1 MESAE
6 NSTENELGH
15 LSKQARLVAVQE
27 DDERIAY
34 LTRERFIPY
43 DRATRVLDEL
53 EKLYRRED
61 AVRAQGRLFIGPS
74 LAGKSSIL
82 HKFVQNH
89 RADDNVDGEA
99 AIVPV
104 LMVQYPEVGR
114 EGIYSAICHALNH
127 RPPVS
132 ASLARLRA
140 ECLDLLK
147 VVGVRVLLIDEF
159 HNVLRGNTEEQRIG
173 LTTIKYVMNALGR
186 PIVVAGTSE
195 AYNAVNKDPQMLSRL
210 KPIYLNRFQE
220 QDEDYLSLL
229 SGFELSLPLRKPSHL
244 IDGEVSAEIYRLT
257 EGLVG
262 HIADLMSELGT
273 LAIQTGEECITLD
286 LVRES
291 SWVPMAD
298 KDQVAN
304 AN

>member
-1 MESAE
+1 MESTDGSSE
-6 NSTENELGH
+6 RELGH
-15 LSKQARLVAVQE
+15 LSKQVRLIAVQE

-82 HKFVQNH
+82 HRFVQSH

-147 VVGVRVLLIDEF
+147 AVGVRVLLIDEF

-229 SGFELSLPLRKPSHL
+229 SGFELSLPLRKP
-244 IDGEVSAEIYRLT
+244 
-257 EGLVG
+257 
-262 HIADLMSELGT
+262 
-273 LAIQTGEECITLD
+273 
-286 LVRES
+286 
-291 SWVPMAD
+291 
-298 KDQVAN
+298 
-304 AN
+304 